1 MGFSQFEGAEA
12 SQLNAVTGRS
22 ESASSRMFAEV
33 GNYQV
38 AGQADT
44 SDKSSNY
51 SAEKSAQNKEI
62 ENMLGQFGLDDAQ
75 QQLKPKPI
83 DPGHCPSR
91 IIPDKYPDRYPDK
104 HPDKPSLSPVKPES
118 PDKNPQKYPDTPGG
132 KPWRPELG
140 VCAPGS
146 PYKIDCFDDK
156 DPRRKVK

>member
-1 MGFSQFEGAEA
+1 MVYSQFEGAEA
-12 SQLNAVTGRS
+12 SQLNAVASRS

-38 AGQADT
+38 AGQAVI

-51 SAEKSAQNKEI
+51 SAEKSAQKKEV
-62 ENMLGQFGLDDAQ
+62 EKMLNQFGIDDAQQ

-83 DPGHCPSR
+83 DPGHCP
-91 IIPDKYPDRYPDK
+91 PWMNPDK
-104 HPDKPSLSPVKPES
+104 HPDKHPAKPVLPPVKPES
-118 PDKNPQKYPDTPGG
+118 PDKNPQKYPDTPNG

-146 PYKIDCFDDK
+146 PYKIDCFDEK
-156 DPRRKVK
+156 ESKRKVK